1 MISIRCLIRLKIQDL
16 ITMNLVNSSI
26 MKCLL
31 VCLFVVHKGVAED
44 SNVDFVVETAGQYD
58 LPWAIEFLPDNR
70 ILLSEM
76 KGSLKLLDSDGSL
89 LGEVTGVPEVAFGG
103 QGGLGDVVLHP
114 DFEKNRDV
122 YLSYA
127 EEGPNKTFG
136 AAVARGNLELTETG
150 GQLKDLE
157 VIWRQVPKVK
167 GRGHYGH
174 RIVFGPDNY
183 LWISSGERQKFDP
196 AQDMESN
203 LGKIVRLY
211 TSGVSVEDNPF
222 GSANP
227 VTSEIWSLGHRNP
240 LGLSFDTSG
249 RLWTVEM
256 GPKGGDE
263 LNLVRRGSN
272 YGYPVVS
279 NGDHYSG
286 EEIPDHETRH
296 EYSPPAITWDKVISP
311 SSMLVYDGGEFP
323 KWKGNAFIG
332 GLSSKAIVRVSFD
345 GDNAREVERF
355 NMGFRVREVEQGPA
369 GGVWVLEDGRRGSGK
384 LFKLTRR
391 E

>member
-1 MISIRCLIRLKIQDL
+1 MHLPTKIIIL
-16 ITMNLVNSSI
+16 S
-26 MKCLL
+26 LL
-31 VCLFVVHKGVAED
+31 TCLFGVHKGVAED
-44 SNVDFVVETAGQYD
+44 SNVDFVTNTVGQYNS
-58 LPWAIEFLPDNR
+58 PWAIEFLPDNR

-76 KGSLKLLDSDGSL
+76 KGSLKLLDPDGSL

-114 DFEKNRDV
+114 DFIENRTV

-157 VIWRQVPKVK
+157 VIWRQAPKVK

-211 TSGVSVEDNPF
+211 ASGSSVEDNPF
-222 GSANP
+222 GSANA

-240 LGLSFDTSG
+240 LGLSFDLTG

-286 EEIPDHETRH
+286 EEMPDHETRH
-296 EYSPPAITWDKVISP
+296 EYNPPAITWAKVISP
-311 SSMLVYDGGEFP
+311 SSMLVYDGDEFP
-323 KWKGNAFIG
+323 QWKGNAFIG
-332 GLSSKAIVRVSFD
+332 GLSSKAIIRVDFE
-345 GDNAREVERF
+345 GDDAREIQRF
-355 NMGFRVREVEQGPA
+355 DMGFRVRDVEQGP
-369 GGVWVLEDGRRGSGK
+369 GGGIWVLEDGRRGSGK
-384 LFKLTRR
+384 LLKLTSRN
-391 E
+391 